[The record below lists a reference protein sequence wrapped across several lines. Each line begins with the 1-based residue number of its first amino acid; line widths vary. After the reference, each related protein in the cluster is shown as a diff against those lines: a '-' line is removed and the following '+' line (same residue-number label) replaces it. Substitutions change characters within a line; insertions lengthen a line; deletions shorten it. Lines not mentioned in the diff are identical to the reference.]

1 MFRHILWRCNQAAVS
16 PDEKDS
22 EMRVQPYAQ
31 LICCKQWADNEL
43 HEMVAGNIGRLDAE
57 DASIVI
63 RILDHFHVVDRI
75 FQHHLQGSLHAF
87 KAPRS
92 EVMPDLEKLAE
103 DTRATD
109 AWYVSY
115 VASLSARDFDQPVDF
130 AFTSGRPVRMTRG
143 EIVLH
148 VCQHGAYHRGNAG
161 ILFQKQ
167 GIAPGRD
174 AITDYLEAIA

>member
-1 MFRHILWRCNQAAVS
+1 
-16 PDEKDS
+16 
-22 EMRVQPYAQ
+22 MRVQPYTQ
-31 LICCKQWADNEL
+31 LIGCKQWADNEL
-43 HEMVAGNIGRLDAE
+43 HEMVAGHIDRLDAG

-75 FQHHLQGSLHAF
+75 FQHHLQGLPHAF

-92 EVMPDLEKLAE
+92 EVMPDLAQLAE
-103 DTRATD
+103 ATRTVD

-115 VASLSARDFDQPVDF
+115 VVSMSAPDFEEPVDF
-130 AFTSGRPVRMTRG
+130 TFTSGRPVRMTRG
-143 EIVLH
+143 EILLH